1 MNFIKAFVFGS
12 LAVFQFAFAAPEA
25 ALDPSLQ
32 GIFDRLGTVGV
43 NYKTEGVVCEQ
54 IARLQLHEQF
64 PEPRYQIT
72 TGVEYLVD
80 DRIVGELDLVVV
92 DRQTSMVILL
102 GEVKCWR
109 SLDKAMDKAKSQRDR
124 FLWTYQQNKSV
135 IVFRPKE
142 KQLVL
147 KSADFEKLQGYI
159 FVSQVGGKKW
169 GFTQEL
175 PYRLSELESLQ
186 EHLIQCQKKNLCPLN
201 E

>member
-1 MNFIKAFVFGS
+1 MSFIKAFFLSS
-12 LAVFQFAFAAPEA
+12 LAALQFAFAAPEA
-25 ALDPSLQ
+25 PLDPALQ
-32 GIFDRLGTVGV
+32 GIFDRLGAVGV

-54 IARLQLHEQF
+54 IARLQLYEQF
-64 PEPRYQIT
+64 PESRYQIT

-92 DRQTSMVILL
+92 DRQTAMVVLL

-147 KSADFEKLQGYI
+147 SSADFEKLQGYI